1 MPGPPFRPLA
11 ALVLVQFS
19 FASLAVVGK
28 VAVEAW
34 GPLPV
39 AGLRMFFASLFLAAL
54 ALAAT
59 REVPRR
65 ADLAKLFGLS
75 LLGITLNQLL
85 FLEGLSRTSAINA
98 TILIATIP
106 VFTTLLAI
114 LLGKER
120 ARPLRLFGIAVAF
133 AGALALIG
141 LHRWDLRDENTVGN
155 VLVVAN
161 ALCYSF
167 YLVLSR
173 PMLNRYRSTTVV
185 AWTFLFGA
193 LLILPLAVPELVA
206 VLRGPLEPRIVWA
219 MVWIILVPSVLAY
232 SLNNYALK
240 RVESSTVAVYVFLQP
255 LIGVAL
261 ALLVLPEEHLTLP
274 AIVGGLGILLGV
286 ILVSA
291 TERFEPVAAIP
302 ESGEAM
308 SRQPLAPSN
317 GRLEPQPQEDD
328 QRGGRKEAP

>member
-1 MPGPPFRPLA
+1 MGRPPWRPFS
-11 ALVLVQFS
+11 ALILVQFS

-39 AGLRMFFASLFLAAL
+39 AGLRMFFASLFLAVL
-54 ALAAT
+54 ALVAT
-59 REVPRR
+59 RELPTRR
-65 ADLAKLFGLS
+65 DLGKLFGLS
-75 LLGITLNQLL
+75 LLGISLNQLF

-98 TILIATIP
+98 TILISTIP
-106 VFTTLLAI
+106 VFTTALAI
-114 LLGKER
+114 LMGKER
-120 ARPLRLFGIAVAF
+120 ARPIRLAGIAVAF
-133 AGALALIG
+133 AGAIVLIG
-141 LHRWDLRDENTVGN
+141 IRDFDLRDEHTVGN
-155 VLVVAN
+155 LLVVLN

-173 PMLNRYRSTTVV
+173 PMLNRYRSSTVV

-193 LLILPLAVPELVA
+193 LLILPLSAPQVA
-206 VLRGPLEPRIVWA
+206 ALAAGPLDSRIVWA

-240 RVESSTVAVYVFLQP
+240 RVQSSTVAVYVFLQP
-255 LIGVAL
+255 LIGVSL
-261 ALLVLPEEHLTLP
+261 ALLLLPDERLSLTDAL
-274 AIVGGLGILLGV
+274 GGLAILAGV
-286 ILVSA
+286 ILVSS

-308 SRQPLAPSN
+308 SREPLAASN
-317 GRLEPQPQEDD
+317 GRP
-328 QRGGRKEAP
+328 